1 MELTNLIFNILILVG
16 IILMLYFQFYVP
28 SYLKKKGENL
38 ATKEDIAQITKE
50 IKEVETKF
58 KVRESG
64 EIDYNSLKRSKILE
78 YFSAINNWQRLITDS
93 SSDFSDNYEVKNELT
108 INNIKEAKTNYNFKE
123 GEIEIFISDSEF
135 YHLRKDLSVKI
146 LMLQFDFEKHCLNIS
161 TIIKTELDLT
171 PRYEKLLIERK
182 NYQEE
187 VVKKLRDLMPNRNKL
202 IEYLDK
208 LIKESLK

>member
-1 MELTNLIFNILILVG
+1 M
-16 IILMLYFQFYVP
+16 
-28 SYLKKKGENL
+28 

-146 LMLQFDFEKHCLNIS
+146 LMLQHDFEKHCLNIS

-202 IEYLDK
+202 IEYMDK